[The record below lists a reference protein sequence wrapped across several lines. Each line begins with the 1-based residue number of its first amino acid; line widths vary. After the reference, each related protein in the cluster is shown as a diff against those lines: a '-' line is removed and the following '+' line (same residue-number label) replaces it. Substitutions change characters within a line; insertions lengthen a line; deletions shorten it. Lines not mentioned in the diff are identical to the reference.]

1 MKAKESTRSY
11 TRPVDI
17 YCDNSGAVA
26 QAKEPREHHK
36 SRHVL
41 RKFHLI
47 REIIG
52 RGDVRIC
59 KIPTD
64 ENVADPLI
72 KPLAR
77 VKHETH
83 ANSIGMQY
91 LDTIFYSAVHVCF
104 CLQFPTKP
112 SKDKDQNKW
121 CDFHEDHGHTT
132 DECISFKKEISYLK
146 SKGHLKG
153 VILEEQGRPASPV
166 HTKVVNCI
174 TGGSEVCGLTYSAAK
189 RHARDGPDERRI
201 PDEVKSKIEKE
212 LDAMTITFDKDDTQ
226 GVHHKH
232 HDAPVIQMTIGNCST
247 KRIMID
253 GGSSANVIFAD
264 TLKVMGIE
272 RSEIVRRSTTL
283 IGFNGDPM
291 NTFGEIIL
299 PVFAKGI
306 NKQTKFNVVDCQSTY
321 NVILRNESSSLN
333 SQDGKKSNDDLRLE
347 EVVLDPEHPDRKVFV
362 GASLPPDIKN
372 SIISFLEEQSDS
384 FAWSHEDMVGIDPNI
399 ISHKLNVDPTFKP
412 INQKRRKFAPEGN
425 KVINDEV
432 DNLLKTGKIREVKY
446 PDWLA
451 NVVIVQ
457 KKTGKWRVCIDFTDL
472 NKACPKDPFPL
483 PHIDAMVDATA
494 GHELLTFMDAYSGY
508 NQILMHTD
516 DQEKTAFMTDK
527 GIYCYKVM
535 PFDLKNAGSTY
546 QRLVNMMF
554 KEHLGRTMEVYID
567 DMLVK
572 SERSIEHVAHLK
584 QSFDILRQYKIK
596 LNPTKCSFGVRAGK
610 FLGYLVTQRGIEAS
624 PEQVKA
630 ITEIQSPRNVKE
642 VQRLTGR
649 VAALTRFISRSSDK
663 CHLFYNVLR
672 KNQGFLWTD
681 EHEKALQELKQ
692 YMTSS
697 PLLTKP
703 VEGES
708 LQLYLAVSKN
718 VTSAVLV
725 REEDQQQRPIYYVS
739 KSFLDAETRY
749 TSMEKLLLVLMTAA
763 KKLRHYFESHHIIV
777 VTNYPLKTVLRK
789 PELTGRLAKWSIY
802 LSGFDIEFKPK
813 TEIKSQA
820 LADFVAEFSPGLEP
834 TTCDE
839 VVTIQE
845 TNLVY
850 SIRCEFK
857 ATNNEAEYEA
867 LIAGLDIDHK
877 LGAKHLD
884 SKSQVDTLAN
894 LGSAFNDPTME
905 NIPILHLTTPTIE
918 AKDEVQMDEEI
929 YNWSLDVWNY
939 LKHDKLPED
948 KLEARKTRSKASRY
962 IIFEDQLYRRSTSGL
977 LLRCVVSQAQMNQ
990 ILQEMHDGECGNHA
1004 GGRSL
1009 ANRISRQGYYWPTL
1023 REDAIRYVQRC
1034 DACQKHS
1041 SMIHRPS
1048 EPLHSVLIPWP
1059 FMRWGMDIMGKLP
1072 PAPGQK
1078 VYLLVLT
1085 DYFSKWIEAGAFSY
1099 PQSDGLAESSNK
1111 VIINSIRK
1119 RLKAAKGKWVEELP
1133 SVLWANRTTPRT
1145 STGQTPYSLV
1155 YGCEAVL
1162 PVETRVPI
1170 ARNRTIEQNVINL
1183 SYDLDALEELR
1194 EKALRT
1200 MAAQKGIVERHFN
1213 KKVKAKIFQV
1223 GDYVLR
1229 HVFQNTQES
1238 NAGKLSIKW
1247 EGPYII
1253 SKIIGNGAYRLTT
1266 IEGMEIPRSWNAHH
1280 LKRIMENNFQPTL
1293 QQQLAAAQQQIQQL
1307 ANQNMEANNEIVRL
1321 RGLNPQVTQTNPA
1334 ISAPLPRPP
1343 PVQQNQFRT
1352 PQIPSMPQASQIPVM
1367 PQVSQ
1372 NNVRPPQNNQSQT
1385 IFPPLPSGPP
1395 PAFTYIQPQGV
1406 PRPFYS
1412 IPEPIPHIPT
1422 INTTVTHIPIR
1433 PNYQGNIGVTP
1444 TENLMDVR
1452 LKMLEEQ
1459 NKAMLALL
1467 AKLPGAAVPVEVEP
1481 KTGFQASPYVD
1492 EIALMEIPKKYNI
1505 PAFTTKYSGITDP
1518 VEHVAQY
1525 KQLMWT
1531 ASIPSQYQEACMCK
1545 SFGSTLTGAA
1555 LQWLINLKPKSIES
1569 FAELVNQFTRQFA
1582 SSRKMEKQ
1590 TSDLYYV
1597 VQKTGET
1604 IRDYFNRFN
1613 AEMIEVK
1620 NCDIKTAIEAYKRGV
1635 DNSSE
1640 LYTDLTKYPP
1650 ENFDDVRARTLAHM
1664 RIEDDAIFRRKHSN
1678 EKKNLGAQKHDFKPK
1693 RVNKIGNSRQ
1703 ESKTRMSKDR
1713 CKRTMAQETGEPSKD
1728 KDQTKWCEFHAD
1740 HGHTTDEC
1748 ISLKKEIAYLKT
1760 NGHLKGIIGDEVKR
1774 PASPIHTKVVN
1785 CITGGSEVCG
1795 LTYSAA
1801 KRHAREGPEGYPI
1814 PEDSKTA
1821 AEKELDAAKLT
1832 FDQDDL
1838 TGINQKHHDALVIQL
1853 TIGNCLTKR
1862 VLVDGGSSANVIF
1875 SDTLKIMGI
1884 DRSNIV
1890 RRTTTLVGFNGDA
1903 TSTLGEIVLPV
1914 FAKGIN
1920 KQTKFNVIDCPSAY
1934 NAILGRPWIH
1944 DMKAIPSTYHQ
1955 KIKFPS
1961 PWGVQEIDSEKKI
1974 AHCFAWSHEDMVGI
1988 DPDIIS
1994 HKLNVD
2000 PSFKPIKQKR
2010 RKFAPERN
2018 KVINDE
2024 VDNLLKT
2031 GKIREVKY
2039 PDWLANVVVVQK
2051 KNGKWRVCIDF
2062 TDLNRACPKD
2072 PFPLPHIDA
2081 MVDATAGHE
2090 LLTFMDA
2097 YSGYNQ
2103 ILMHTD
2109 DQEKTAFMTDKGIYC
2124 YKVMPFGLKNAGS
2137 TYQRLVNMMFK
2148 EHLGRT
2154 MEVYIDDMLVKSE
2167 RSHDHIDH
2175 LKQSFDILRQ
2185 YKMKLNPTKCSFGV
2199 RAGKFL
2205 GYMVT
2210 QRGIKASPA
2219 DQGHQRDTIPK
2230 KRERK
2235 AHEKALQDLKQY
2247 MASPP
2252 LLTKPIEGESLQLY
2266 LAVSNN
2272 AVSAVLV
2279 REDDQQQHPI
2289 YYISK
2294 SFLNAETRYT
2304 SMEKLLLGL
2313 VTAAKKLRHYFESHH
2328 IIVVTNYPLKTVLRK
2343 PELTGRLAKWSIYL
2357 SGFDLTYKPRTAIK
2371 SQALADFVAEFS
2383 PEVEQPSHDEINNVM
2398 IQDNQPWTLYVDGSS
2413 NIRGSGLGIVLK
2425 SSHGGNM
2432 VYSIRC
2438 EFKATNNEAEYEALI
2453 AGLEIAYNSRARRL
2467 HVRSDSLLVVNQI
2480 NGDFQAKDSKMMVY
2494 LEIAK
2499 ESIAR
2504 FEKFSIEQIPR
2515 DLNVQADALANLGS
2529 AFNEPTLENIPIIHL
2544 TMSSIEAKE
2553 KVQMIEEVYNWSL
2566 DIWNYLKY
2574 DRLPD
2579 DKMEA
2584 RKTKVKASRYTI
2596 FEGRLYRKSTSGLIL
2611 RCITSQK
2618 HMNQILQ
2625 EMHDGECGNHSG
2637 GRSLANRIS
2646 RQGYYWPTLRE
2657 DAMRYV
2663 QKCDACQKHS
2673 GMSHLPSEPLH
2684 SVLIPWPFM
2693 RWGMDIVGKLP
2704 PAPGQKVYLLVLTD
2718 YFSKWIEAAAFS
2730 QVRDKEVISFIQTNI
2745 IYRFGVPSEI
2755 MCDNGSQFISE
2766 RTRKFC
2772 DERGIRL
2779 ITSTPRYPQS
2789 NGLAESSNKVIINSI
2804 RKRLKE
2810 AKGRWVEEL
2819 PSVLWANRTTP
2830 RTSTGQTPFSLV
2842 YGCEAVLPIES
2853 QLPIARHRTMDQN
2866 VINLYY
2872 DLDALEELREK
2883 AFQKMASQKA
2893 MVERHFNK
2901 KVKAKIFQV
2910 GDYVLRQV
2918 FQNTQELNAGKLSI
2932 KWEGPYIISKI
2943 IGNGAY
2949 KLTTIEGKEIPR
2961 SWNAIHLK

>member
-1 MKAKESTRSY
+1 MLSKANLATQFWAEAVNTACYTQNRSLIVKRFRRTPYELFRNRKPSIEHLHIFGCVCYILNSKDNLGKFDSKSDDGIFLGYSSVSKTYRVFNKRRQTIEETIHVRFDESGPTFPHPQDNAEINQWADSFFQI
-11 TRPVDI
+11 PDI
-17 YCDNSGAVA
+17 
-26 QAKEPREHHK
+26 P
-36 SRHVL
+36 
-41 RKFHLI
+41 I
-47 REIIG
+47 
-52 RGDVRIC
+52 
-59 KIPTD
+59 
-64 ENVADPLI
+64 ADPSPQDL
-72 KPLAR
+72 PDGFE
-77 VKHETH
+77 ETP
-83 ANSIGMQY
+83 I
-91 LDTIFYSAVHVCF
+91 
-104 CLQFPTKP
+104 PP
-112 SKDKDQNKW
+112 SQ
-121 CDFHEDHGHTT
+121 
-132 DECISFKKEISYLK
+132 I
-146 SKGHLKG
+146 
-153 VILEEQGRPASPV
+153 
-166 HTKVVNCI
+166 
-174 TGGSEVCGLTYSAAK
+174 
-189 RHARDGPDERRI
+189 
-201 PDEVKSKIEKE
+201 
-212 LDAMTITFDKDDTQ
+212 
-226 GVHHKH
+226 
-232 HDAPVIQMTIGNCST
+232 
-247 KRIMID
+247 
-253 GGSSANVIFAD
+253 
-264 TLKVMGIE
+264 
-272 RSEIVRRSTTL
+272 
-283 IGFNGDPM
+283 
-291 NTFGEIIL
+291 
-299 PVFAKGI
+299 
-306 NKQTKFNVVDCQSTY
+306 
-321 NVILRNESSSLN
+321 
-333 SQDGKKSNDDLRLE
+333 
-347 EVVLDPEHPDRKVFV
+347 
-362 GASLPPDIKN
+362 SLPPIINATPITQVPPEPDQPTSSEDFSQTTVSETAPAPTN
-372 SIISFLEEQSDS
+372 LLPNPSINEASTSGQAYQPPALRWTKDHPIDQVLENPSSGVKTRRQSGNVCLYVNFISENEPKEIDDALCDPSWVSAMQEELAEFIRNNVWLLVPRPRKRTIIGSKWIFRNKLDEVGTIIRNKARLVAQGYRQ
-384 FAWSHEDMVGIDPNI
+384 EEGIDYDETFAPVARLEAIRLFLAFAAHMNF
-399 ISHKLNVDPTFKP
+399 KPPGFVDP
-412 INQKRRKFAPEGN
+412 KFADHVY
-425 KVINDEV
+425 K
-432 DNLLKTGKIREVKY
+432 
-446 PDWLA
+446 
-451 NVVIVQ
+451 
-457 KKTGKWRVCIDFTDL
+457 L
-472 NKACPKDPFPL
+472 NKALYGLKQAHGAWYDTLSTFLLSKGFERGKIDSTLFLKKYPK
-483 PHIDAMVDATA
+483 HILLVQIYVDDIIF
-494 GHELLTFMDAYSGY
+494 GSINPKLCEKFELLMKTEYKMSMMGELTYFLGL
-508 NQILMHTD
+508 QIK
-516 DQEKTAFMTDK
+516 QSEK
-527 GIYCYKVM
+527 GIFINQGKYVLDMLKK
-535 PFDLKNAGSTY
+535 FDLTSCTPMKTPMAPPLS
-546 QRLVNMMF
+546 L
-554 KEHLGRTMEVYID
+554 
-567 DMLVK
+567 
-572 SERSIEHVAHLK
+572 
-584 QSFDILRQYKIK
+584 
-596 LNPTKCSFGVRAGK
+596 
-610 FLGYLVTQRGIEAS
+610 
-624 PEQVKA
+624 
-630 ITEIQSPRNVKE
+630 
-642 VQRLTGR
+642 
-649 VAALTRFISRSSDK
+649 DK
-663 CHLFYNVLR
+663 DS
-672 KNQGFLWTD
+672 KG
-681 EHEKALQELKQ
+681 
-692 YMTSS
+692 
-697 PLLTKP
+697 KP
-703 VEGES
+703 VHVTLYRGMIGS
-708 LQLYLAVSKN
+708 LLYLTAS
-718 VTSAVLV
+718 
-725 REEDQQQRPIYYVS
+725 RPDIMYSTCLCARYQ
-739 KSFLDAETRY
+739 AEP
-749 TSMEKLLLVLMTAA
+749 K
-763 KKLRHYFESHHIIV
+763 ESHLTAEKRIFR
-777 VTNYPLKTVLRK
+777 YLKGTPNLGLWYSK
-789 PELTGRLAKWSIY
+789 D
-802 LSGFDIEFKPK
+802 SGFDL
-813 TEIKSQA
+813 TAYSDS
-820 LADFVAEFSPGLEP
+820 DFVGCKIDRKS
-834 TTCDE
+834 TTGGCHLLGGK
-839 VVTIQE
+839 
-845 TNLVY
+845 LV
-850 SIRCEFK
+850 SWTSK
-857 ATNNEAEYEA
+857 KQNSVSTSTAEAEYVA
-867 LIAGLDIDHK
+867 AGICCDQVLWLRNQLQDYDIQ
-877 LGAKHLD
+877 L
-884 SKSQVDTLAN
+884 SK
-894 LGSAFNDPTME
+894 
-905 NIPILHLTTPTIE
+905 IPIYRDNTSAIAIANNPVLHSKTKHIEVRYHFIRDHVMNGDIELHFVPTE
-918 AKDEVQMDEEI
+918 YQLADLFTKP
-929 YNWSLDVWNY
+929 LDV
-939 LKHDKLPED
+939 
-948 KLEARKTRSKASRY
+948 TR
-962 IIFEDQLYRRSTSGL
+962 FNML
-977 LLRCVVSQAQMNQ
+977 
-990 ILQEMHDGECGNHA
+990 
-1004 GGRSL
+1004 
-1009 ANRISRQGYYWPTL
+1009 ISEL
-1023 REDAIRYVQRC
+1023 
-1034 DACQKHS
+1034 
-1041 SMIHRPS
+1041 
-1048 EPLHSVLIPWP
+1048 
-1059 FMRWGMDIMGKLP
+1059 GM
-1072 PAPGQK
+1072 
-1078 VYLLVLT
+1078 
-1085 DYFSKWIEAGAFSY
+1085 
-1099 PQSDGLAESSNK
+1099 
-1111 VIINSIRK
+1111 
-1119 RLKAAKGKWVEELP
+1119 
-1133 SVLWANRTTPRT
+1133 
-1145 STGQTPYSLV
+1145 
-1155 YGCEAVL
+1155 
-1162 PVETRVPI
+1162 
-1170 ARNRTIEQNVINL
+1170 
-1183 SYDLDALEELR
+1183 
-1194 EKALRT
+1194 
-1200 MAAQKGIVERHFN
+1200 
-1213 KKVKAKIFQV
+1213 
-1223 GDYVLR
+1223 
-1229 HVFQNTQES
+1229 
-1238 NAGKLSIKW
+1238 
-1247 EGPYII
+1247 
-1253 SKIIGNGAYRLTT
+1253 
-1266 IEGMEIPRSWNAHH
+1266 
-1280 LKRIMENNFQPTL
+1280 IMENNFQPTL
-1293 QQQLAAAQQQIQQL
+1293 QRQLAAAQQQIQQL
-1307 ANQNMEANNEIVRL
+1307 ANQNMEANGEIARL
-1321 RGLNPQVTQTNPA
+1321 RALNPQTTQTNPA
-1334 ISAPLPRPP
+1334 ISLPLQRPP
-1343 PVQQNQFRT
+1343 LFQQNQFRA
-1352 PQIPSMPQASQIPVM
+1352 PQAPPMPQASQIPVM
-1367 PQVSQ
+1367 PQASQ
-1372 NNVRPPQNNQSQT
+1372 NNVQ
-1385 IFPPLPSGPP
+1385 
-1395 PAFTYIQPQGV
+1395 
-1406 PRPFYS
+1406 
-1412 IPEPIPHIPT
+1412 PIPYIPT
-1422 INTTVTHIPIR
+1422 TATTITHIPIQ
-1433 PNYQGNIGVTP
+1433 PNNPGAVGITHVD
-1444 TENLMDVR
+1444 NLMDVR

-1492 EIALMEIPKKYNI
+1492 EIALMDIPKKYNI
-1505 PAFTTKYSGITDP
+1505 PTFTTKYSGITDP

-1531 ASIPSQYQEACMCK
+1531 TSIPSQYQEACMCK

-1569 FAELVNQFTRQFA
+1569 FAELVNQFTWQFA

-1613 AEMIEVK
+1613 AKMIEVK
-1620 NCDIKTAIEAYKRGV
+1620 NCDIKTAIEAYKRGL

-1678 EKKNLGAQKHDFKPK
+1678 EKKSLGAQKHDFKPK
-1693 RVNKIGNSRQ
+1693 RINKIGNSRQ
-1703 ESKTRMSKDR
+1703 ESKTRSSKG
-1713 CKRTMAQETGEPSKD
+1713 TGRIRYPDLSTYNFAGTSKELVDSLRKIDANVRWPKKPENPSKD
-1728 KDQTKWCEFHAD
+1728 KDQNKWCEFHSD

-1748 ISLKKEIAYLKT
+1748 ISLKKEIAYLKR
-1760 NGHLKGIIGDEVKR
+1760 NGHLKGIISEEAKR
-1774 PASPIHTKVVN
+1774 PAYPIHTKVVN

-1801 KRHAREGPEGYPI
+1801 KRHAREGPEGFPI
-1814 PEDSKTA
+1814 PEESKTA
-1821 AEKELDAAKLT
+1821 AERELDAAKLT

-1838 TGINQKHHDALVIQL
+1838 SGNNQKHHDALVIQL

-1884 DRSNIV
+1884 DRSNII

-1903 TSTLGEIVLPV
+1903 TNTLGEIVLPV

-1944 DMKAIPSTYHQ
+1944 DMKAVPSTYHQ

-1961 PWGVQEIDSEKKI
+1961 PWGSQDGVRSYDDLQLEEVVLDPKHPDRKVFVGATLTPDIKREIISFLQEHSD
-1974 AHCFAWSHEDMVGI
+1974 CFAWSHEDMVGI
-1988 DPDIIS
+1988 DPNIIS

-2000 PSFKPIKQKR
+2000 PTFKPVKQKR

-2062 TDLNRACPKD
+2062 TDLNKACPKD
-2072 PFPLPHIDA
+2072 PFPLPHIDV

-2175 LKQSFDILRQ
+2175 LRQSFDILRQ
-2185 YKMKLNPTKCSFGV
+2185 YKMKLNPTKCSLGV

-2210 QRGIKASPA
+2210 QRGIEASPEQIKA
-2219 DQGHQRDTIPK
+2219 IIEIQSPRNVKEVQKLTGRVAALNRFISRSSDKCHLFYNVLRKNQGFNWT
-2230 KRERK
+2230 E

-2289 YYISK
+2289 YYVSK

-2357 SGFDLTYKPRTAIK
+2357 SGFDLTYKPRTVIK

-2383 PEVEQPSHDEINNVM
+2383 PGVEQPSYDEINNVM
-2398 IQDNQPWTLYVDGSS
+2398 IQDNQLWTLYVDGSS

-2432 VYSIRC
+2432 MYSIRC
-2438 EFKATNNEAEYEALI
+2438 EFKTTNNEAEYEALI
-2453 AGLEIAYNSRARRL
+2453 AGLDIAYNSGARRL

-2504 FEKFSIEQIPR
+2504 FEKFSIEQIPG

-2529 AFNEPTLENIPIIHL
+2529 AFSEPTLDSIPIIHL
-2544 TMSSIEAKE
+2544 MTSSIEAKE
-2553 KVQMIEEVYNWSL
+2553 KVQMVEEVYNWSL

-2584 RKTKVKASRYTI
+2584 RKTRSKASRYTI

-2611 RCITSQK
+2611 RCITSQE

-2663 QKCDACQKHS
+2663 QRCDACQRHS
-2673 GMSHLPSEPLH
+2673 GTSHLPSEPLH

-2704 PAPGQKVYLLVLTD
+2704 PAPGQKVFLLVLTD

-2766 RTRKFC
+2766 KTRKFC

-2810 AKGRWVEEL
+2810 EKGKWVEEL

-2853 QLPIARHRTMDQN
+2853 QLPIARHRTMEQN
-2866 VINLYY
+2866 VIDLYY

-2883 AFQKMASQKA
+2883 AFQKMALQKA

-2910 GDYVLRQV
+2910 GDYILRQV
-2918 FQNTQELNAGKLSI
+2918 FPNTQELNAGKLSI

-2949 KLTTIEGKEIPR
+2949 KLTTIEGKEVPR
-2961 SWNAIHLK
+2961 SWNATHLKRYYF

>member
-1 MKAKESTRSY
+1 MPPRREDLNLARLVSEQVMASLPKIVSQVAAGLNANQNNNQGTRERECTYKSFRGCNPNEFHGTEGAVGLLTWIEGMESVLHISKCTKGNKVEYAACLLQGRALTCWNTQVQTRGREGLSPEIRGNVTAADPKTLQEAVNLATRLTNNAIRSGTFSNDKAKGKRKMEESTKQQLGGKTGKDRRMARNYGVQTQVVEKEKGTYRSVASAIITIPEDASYASGAAREAMLTRIAGGEPRPYANPTQPANQGNRGGLARGRAFVIGAEEAKQNPDVVTGTFLLNNYPANVLFDSGADRSYVSLEFRPKISKKSQNLKEEHIIEYSNGELVKLASTTRRRCTRSTRRKAKERHQDSVIYENAKSSTKGMRSIMAHV
-11 TRPVDI
+11 VDKK
-17 YCDNSGAVA
+17 
-26 QAKEPREHHK
+26 AKEK
-36 SRHVL
+36 Q
-41 RKFHLI
+41 I
-47 REIIG
+47 Q
-52 RGDVRIC
+52 D
-59 KIPTD
+59 IP
-64 ENVADPLI
+64 
-72 KPLAR
+72 
-77 VKHETH
+77 
-83 ANSIGMQY
+83 
-91 LDTIFYSAVHVCF
+91 
-104 CLQFPTKP
+104 
-112 SKDKDQNKW
+112 
-121 CDFHEDHGHTT
+121 
-132 DECISFKKEISYLK
+132 
-146 SKGHLKG
+146 
-153 VILEEQGRPASPV
+153 
-166 HTKVVNCI
+166 
-174 TGGSEVCGLTYSAAK
+174 
-189 RHARDGPDERRI
+189 
-201 PDEVKSKIEKE
+201 
-212 LDAMTITFDKDDTQ
+212 
-226 GVHHKH
+226 
-232 HDAPVIQMTIGNCST
+232 
-247 KRIMID
+247 
-253 GGSSANVIFAD
+253 
-264 TLKVMGIE
+264 
-272 RSEIVRRSTTL
+272 IVRE
-283 IGFNGDPM
+283 FPEV
-291 NTFGEIIL
+291 FPEEL
-299 PVFAKGI
+299 PG
-306 NKQTKFNVVDCQSTY
+306 
-321 NVILRNESSSLN
+321 
-333 SQDGKKSNDDLRLE
+333 
-347 EVVLDPEHPDRKVFV
+347 
-362 GASLPPDIKN
+362 LPPQRQVE
-372 SIISFLEEQSDS
+372 F
-384 FAWSHEDMVGIDPNI
+384 
-399 ISHKLNVDPTFKP
+399 
-412 INQKRRKFAPEGN
+412 
-425 KVINDEV
+425 
-432 DNLLKTGKIREVKY
+432 
-446 PDWLA
+446 
-451 NVVIVQ
+451 
-457 KKTGKWRVCIDFTDL
+457 
-472 NKACPKDPFPL
+472 
-483 PHIDAMVDATA
+483 HIDLVPGAAPIAKSPYRLAPSEMQ
-494 GHELLTFMDAYSGY
+494 ELS
-508 NQILMHTD
+508 NQ
-516 DQEKTAFMTDK
+516 
-527 GIYCYKVM
+527 
-535 PFDLKNAGSTY
+535 
-546 QRLVNMMF
+546 
-554 KEHLGRTMEVYID
+554 
-567 DMLVK
+567 
-572 SERSIEHVAHLK
+572 
-584 QSFDILRQYKIK
+584 
-596 LNPTKCSFGVRAGK
+596 
-610 FLGYLVTQRGIEAS
+610 
-624 PEQVKA
+624 
-630 ITEIQSPRNVKE
+630 
-642 VQRLTGR
+642 
-649 VAALTRFISRSSDK
+649 
-663 CHLFYNVLR
+663 
-672 KNQGFLWTD
+672 
-681 EHEKALQELKQ
+681 LQELELNKITIKNR
-692 YMTSS
+692 Y
-697 PLLTKP
+697 LLLRIDDLFDQ
-703 VEGES
+703 
-708 LQLYLAVSKN
+708 LQGATYFSKIDLR
-718 VTSAVLV
+718 SGYHQMRV
-725 REEDQQQRPIYYVS
+725 REEDIAKTTFR
-739 KSFLDAETRY
+739 TRY
-749 TSMEKLLLVLMTAA
+749 GHYEFLVMPFGLTNAPAVFMDLMNRVCRPYLDKFVIVFIDDIVIYSQSKKDHEQHLRLILELLKAEKLYAKFSKCEFWIREVHFLGHVVNEEGIHVDPAKIEAIKKWEAPKTPTEIRQFLGLAGYYRRFIANFSKITQPLTTLTQKDKKFIWGEKQEEAFQLLKHKLCKAPILALPEGTDNFVVYCDASHQGLGCVLMQNEKVIAYASRQLKIHEKNYTTQDLELGAVLFA
-763 KKLRHYFESHHIIV
+763 LKIWRHYLYGTKCTIFTNHKSLQHILDQKMLNMRQRRWV
-777 VTNYPLKTVLRK
+777 
-789 PELTGRLAKWSIY
+789 ELLNDY
-802 LSGFDIEFKPK
+802 DC
-813 TEIKSQA
+813 EIKYHPEKA
-820 LADFVAEFSPGLEP
+820 NVVA
-834 TTCDE
+834 
-839 VVTIQE
+839 
-845 TNLVY
+845 
-850 SIRCEFK
+850 
-857 ATNNEAEYEA
+857 
-867 LIAGLDIDHK
+867 
-877 LGAKHLD
+877 
-884 SKSQVDTLAN
+884 
-894 LGSAFNDPTME
+894 
-905 NIPILHLTTPTIE
+905 
-918 AKDEVQMDEEI
+918 
-929 YNWSLDVWNY
+929 
-939 LKHDKLPED
+939 
-948 KLEARKTRSKASRY
+948 
-962 IIFEDQLYRRSTSGL
+962 
-977 LLRCVVSQAQMNQ
+977 
-990 ILQEMHDGECGNHA
+990 
-1004 GGRSL
+1004 
-1009 ANRISRQGYYWPTL
+1009 
-1023 REDAIRYVQRC
+1023 
-1034 DACQKHS
+1034 
-1041 SMIHRPS
+1041 
-1048 EPLHSVLIPWP
+1048 
-1059 FMRWGMDIMGKLP
+1059 
-1072 PAPGQK
+1072 
-1078 VYLLVLT
+1078 
-1085 DYFSKWIEAGAFSY
+1085 
-1099 PQSDGLAESSNK
+1099 
-1111 VIINSIRK
+1111 
-1119 RLKAAKGKWVEELP
+1119 
-1133 SVLWANRTTPRT
+1133 
-1145 STGQTPYSLV
+1145 
-1155 YGCEAVL
+1155 
-1162 PVETRVPI
+1162 
-1170 ARNRTIEQNVINL
+1170 
-1183 SYDLDALEELR
+1183 DALSRKERVKPTRTRAMGADNLKKETLHQI
-1194 EKALRT
+1194 EKEFEVKADGVRYFKNRVWAPKVDQLRT
-1200 MAAQKGIVERHFN
+1200 MCWDFER
-1213 KKVKAKIFQV
+1213 
-1223 GDYVLR
+1223 
-1229 HVFQNTQES
+1229 S
-1238 NAGKLSIKW
+1238 S
-1247 EGPYII
+1247 
-1253 SKIIGNGAYRLTT
+1253 
-1266 IEGMEIPRSWNAHH
+1266 
-1280 LKRIMENNFQPTL
+1280 IMENNFQPTL

-1307 ANQNMEANNEIVRL
+1307 ANQNMEANNEIIRL

-1343 PVQQNQFRT
+1343 PVQQNHNAR
-1352 PQIPSMPQASQIPVM
+1352 IA
-1367 PQVSQ
+1367 
-1372 NNVRPPQNNQSQT
+1372 R
-1385 IFPPLPSGPP
+1385 
-1395 PAFTYIQPQGV
+1395 
-1406 PRPFYS
+1406 
-1412 IPEPIPHIPT
+1412 
-1422 INTTVTHIPIR
+1422 
-1433 PNYQGNIGVTP
+1433 
-1444 TENLMDVR
+1444 
-1452 LKMLEEQ
+1452 
-1459 NKAMLALL
+1459 
-1467 AKLPGAAVPVEVEP
+1467 KLPGAAVPVEVEP

-1620 NCDIKTAIEAYKRGV
+1620 NCDIKTAIEAYKRGL

-1703 ESKTRMSKDR
+1703 ESKTRTSKG
-1713 CKRTMAQETGEPSKD
+1713 TGRIRYPDLSTYNFAGTSKELVDSLRKIDANVRWPNKPENPNKD

-1760 NGHLKGIIGDEVKR
+1760 NGHLKGIIGDEAKR
-1774 PASPIHTKVVN
+1774 PASPVHTKVVN

-1814 PEDSKTA
+1814 PEDSKTT

-1838 TGINQKHHDALVIQL
+1838 SGINQKHHDALVIQL

-1944 DMKAIPSTYHQ
+1944 DMKAVPSTYHQ

-1961 PWGVQEIDSEKKI
+1961 PWGVQEIVSEKKI
-1974 AHCFAWSHEDMVGI
+1974 A
-1988 DPDIIS
+1988 
-1994 HKLNVD
+1994 
-2000 PSFKPIKQKR
+2000 Q
-2010 RKFAPERN
+2010 RN

-2062 TDLNRACPKD
+2062 TDLNKACPKD

-2210 QRGIKASPA
+2210 QRGIEASPEQIKA
-2219 DQGHQRDTIPK
+2219 IKEIQSPRNVKEVQKLTGRVAALNRFISRSSDKCLLFYNVLRKNQGFNWT
-2230 KRERK
+2230 E

-2398 IQDNQPWTLYVDGSS
+2398 IQDNQPWTLYVDGST

-2432 VYSIRC
+2432 MYSIRC

-2453 AGLEIAYNSRARRL
+2453 AGLEIAYNSGARRL

-2499 ESIAR
+2499 KSIAR

-2584 RKTKVKASRYTI
+2584 RNTKVKASRYTI

-2961 SWNAIHLK
+2961 GWNETHLK

>member
-1 MKAKESTRSY
+1 MTNTVTNTNNLSLRSILEKDKL
-11 TRPVDI
+11 T
-17 YCDNSGAVA
+17 GANFLDW
-26 QAKEPREHHK
+26 ERNLMI
-36 SRHVL
+36 VL
-41 RKFHLI
+41 RHERKWYVLEEPLGEAPPANATANVRNAYRKHSDDLLDVGCLMLATMSPDLQTGLINTNAYDMIRQLRDMFQTQARTERYDATRAFNACKMAKGTSVSDHVMKMKKHIDHLERLGHPVPLQLATDTVLNSLSEDYKQFVI
-47 REIIG
+47 NYNMNNMEKTIAELHSMLKTAELSMG
-52 RGDVRIC
+52 TGTKTKDVLMVGDGGAKR
-59 KIPTD
+59 K
-64 ENVADPLI
+64 
-72 KPLAR
+72 R
-77 VKHETH
+77 R
-83 ANSIGMQY
+83 
-91 LDTIFYSAVHVCF
+91 
-104 CLQFPTKP
+104 
-112 SKDKDQNKW
+112 
-121 CDFHEDHGHTT
+121 HGNT
-132 DECISFKKEISYLK
+132 
-146 SKGHLKG
+146 SKGKS
-153 VILEEQGRPASPV
+153 QSQASQSV
-166 HTKVVNCI
+166 TKVENN
-174 TGGSEVCGLTYSAAK
+174 
-189 RHARDGPDERRI
+189 DER
-201 PDEVKSKIEKE
+201 
-212 LDAMTITFDKDDTQ
+212 
-226 GVHHKH
+226 
-232 HDAPVIQMTIGNCST
+232 
-247 KRIMID
+247 
-253 GGSSANVIFAD
+253 
-264 TLKVMGIE
+264 
-272 RSEIVRRSTTL
+272 
-283 IGFNGDPM
+283 
-291 NTFGEIIL
+291 
-299 PVFAKGI
+299 
-306 NKQTKFNVVDCQSTY
+306 
-321 NVILRNESSSLN
+321 
-333 SQDGKKSNDDLRLE
+333 
-347 EVVLDPEHPDRKVFV
+347 
-362 GASLPPDIKN
+362 
-372 SIISFLEEQSDS
+372 
-384 FAWSHEDMVGIDPNI
+384 
-399 ISHKLNVDPTFKP
+399 
-412 INQKRRKFAPEGN
+412 
-425 KVINDEV
+425 
-432 DNLLKTGKIREVKY
+432 
-446 PDWLA
+446 
-451 NVVIVQ
+451 
-457 KKTGKWRVCIDFTDL
+457 
-472 NKACPKDPFPL
+472 
-483 PHIDAMVDATA
+483 
-494 GHELLTFMDAYSGY
+494 
-508 NQILMHTD
+508 
-516 DQEKTAFMTDK
+516 
-527 GIYCYKVM
+527 
-535 PFDLKNAGSTY
+535 
-546 QRLVNMMF
+546 
-554 KEHLGRTMEVYID
+554 
-567 DMLVK
+567 
-572 SERSIEHVAHLK
+572 
-584 QSFDILRQYKIK
+584 
-596 LNPTKCSFGVRAGK
+596 
-610 FLGYLVTQRGIEAS
+610 
-624 PEQVKA
+624 
-630 ITEIQSPRNVKE
+630 
-642 VQRLTGR
+642 
-649 VAALTRFISRSSDK
+649 
-663 CHLFYNVLR
+663 
-672 KNQGFLWTD
+672 
-681 EHEKALQELKQ
+681 
-692 YMTSS
+692 
-697 PLLTKP
+697 
-703 VEGES
+703 
-708 LQLYLAVSKN
+708 
-718 VTSAVLV
+718 
-725 REEDQQQRPIYYVS
+725 
-739 KSFLDAETRY
+739 
-749 TSMEKLLLVLMTAA
+749 
-763 KKLRHYFESHHIIV
+763 
-777 VTNYPLKTVLRK
+777 
-789 PELTGRLAKWSIY
+789 
-802 LSGFDIEFKPK
+802 
-813 TEIKSQA
+813 
-820 LADFVAEFSPGLEP
+820 
-834 TTCDE
+834 
-839 VVTIQE
+839 
-845 TNLVY
+845 
-850 SIRCEFK
+850 
-857 ATNNEAEYEA
+857 
-867 LIAGLDIDHK
+867 
-877 LGAKHLD
+877 
-884 SKSQVDTLAN
+884 
-894 LGSAFNDPTME
+894 
-905 NIPILHLTTPTIE
+905 
-918 AKDEVQMDEEI
+918 
-929 YNWSLDVWNY
+929 
-939 LKHDKLPED
+939 
-948 KLEARKTRSKASRY
+948 
-962 IIFEDQLYRRSTSGL
+962 
-977 LLRCVVSQAQMNQ
+977 
-990 ILQEMHDGECGNHA
+990 
-1004 GGRSL
+1004 
-1009 ANRISRQGYYWPTL
+1009 
-1023 REDAIRYVQRC
+1023 
-1034 DACQKHS
+1034 
-1041 SMIHRPS
+1041 
-1048 EPLHSVLIPWP
+1048 
-1059 FMRWGMDIMGKLP
+1059 
-1072 PAPGQK
+1072 
-1078 VYLLVLT
+1078 
-1085 DYFSKWIEAGAFSY
+1085 
-1099 PQSDGLAESSNK
+1099 
-1111 VIINSIRK
+1111 
-1119 RLKAAKGKWVEELP
+1119 KGK
-1133 SVLWANRTTPRT
+1133 
-1145 STGQTPYSLV
+1145 G
-1155 YGCEAVL
+1155 
-1162 PVETRVPI
+1162 
-1170 ARNRTIEQNVINL
+1170 
-1183 SYDLDALEELR
+1183 
-1194 EKALRT
+1194 
-1200 MAAQKGIVERHFN
+1200 
-1213 KKVKAKIFQV
+1213 KKVKPNKARTENRCFICHELGHWRQNCPKRHKAGNNASATSDVDQKLHGYSIEQRISDV
-1223 GDYVLR
+1223 IRRLR
-1229 HVFQNTQES
+1229 LLHGFSHE
-1238 NAGKLSIKW
+1238 
-1247 EGPYII
+1247 
-1253 SKIIGNGAYRLTT
+1253 
-1266 IEGMEIPRSWNAHH
+1266 
-1280 LKRIMENNFQPTL
+1280 IMENNFQPTL

-1343 PVQQNQFRT
+1343 PVQQNPFRT

-1367 PQVSQ
+1367 SQVSQ

-1395 PAFTYIQPQGV
+1395 PIFTYVQPQGV

-1422 INTTVTHIPIR
+1422 INTTVTHIPIQ

-1518 VEHVAQY
+1518 VEHVVQY

-1569 FAELVNQFTRQFA
+1569 FTELVNQFTRQFA

-1620 NCDIKTAIEAYKRGV
+1620 NCDIKTAIEAYKRGL

-1703 ESKTRMSKDR
+1703 ESKTRTSKG
-1713 CKRTMAQETGEPSKD
+1713 TGRIRYPDVSTYNFAGTSKELVDSLRKIDANVRWPKKPENPSKD

-1760 NGHLKGIIGDEVKR
+1760 NGHLKGIIGDEAKR
-1774 PASPIHTKVVN
+1774 PTSPIHTKVVN

-1821 AEKELDAAKLT
+1821 AEKELDTAKLT

-1838 TGINQKHHDALVIQL
+1838 SGVNQKHHDALVIQL

-1862 VLVDGGSSANVIF
+1862 VLVDRGSSANVIF

-1934 NAILGRPWIH
+1934 NTILGRPWIH
-1944 DMKAIPSTYHQ
+1944 DMKAVPSTYHQ

-1961 PWGVQEIDSEKKI
+1961 PWGVQEISQDGVRSYDDLQLEEVVLDPKHPDRKVFVGATLTPDI
-1974 AHCFAWSHEDMVGI
+1974 KNRIISFLQEHSDCFAWSHEDMVGI

-2018 KVINDE
+2018 KVTNDE

-2062 TDLNRACPKD
+2062 TDLNKACPKD

-2185 YKMKLNPTKCSFGV
+2185 YKMKLNPTKCSFRV

-2210 QRGIKASPA
+2210 QRGIKASPEQIKA
-2219 DQGHQRDTIPK
+2219 IKEIQSPRNVKEVQKLTGRVAALNRFISRSSDKCHLFYNVLRKNQGFNWT
-2230 KRERK
+2230 E

-2313 VTAAKKLRHYFESHH
+2313 VTTAKKLRHYFESHH

-2398 IQDNQPWTLYVDGSS
+2398 IQDNQLWTLYVDGSS

-2453 AGLEIAYNSRARRL
+2453 AGLEIAYNSGARRL

-2566 DIWNYLKY
+2566 DIWNYLRY
-2574 DRLPD
+2574 DKLPD
-2579 DKMEA
+2579 DKIEA

-2646 RQGYYWPTLRE
+2646 R
-2657 DAMRYV
+2657 
-2663 QKCDACQKHS
+2663 
-2673 GMSHLPSEPLH
+2673 
-2684 SVLIPWPFM
+2684 
-2693 RWGMDIVGKLP
+2693 
-2704 PAPGQKVYLLVLTD
+2704 
-2718 YFSKWIEAAAFS
+2718 
-2730 QVRDKEVISFIQTNI
+2730 
-2745 IYRFGVPSEI
+2745 
-2755 MCDNGSQFISE
+2755 
-2766 RTRKFC
+2766 
-2772 DERGIRL
+2772 
-2779 ITSTPRYPQS
+2779 
-2789 NGLAESSNKVIINSI
+2789 
-2804 RKRLKE
+2804 
-2810 AKGRWVEEL
+2810 
-2819 PSVLWANRTTP
+2819 
-2830 RTSTGQTPFSLV
+2830 
-2842 YGCEAVLPIES
+2842 
-2853 QLPIARHRTMDQN
+2853 
-2866 VINLYY
+2866 
-2872 DLDALEELREK
+2872 
-2883 AFQKMASQKA
+2883 
-2893 MVERHFNK
+2893 
-2901 KVKAKIFQV
+2901 
-2910 GDYVLRQV
+2910 
-2918 FQNTQELNAGKLSI
+2918 
-2932 KWEGPYIISKI
+2932 
-2943 IGNGAY
+2943 
-2949 KLTTIEGKEIPR
+2949 
-2961 SWNAIHLK
+2961 